1 MSATAMMTI
10 SLRESRMVL
19 ERLMQVA
26 RVPEGLV
33 ASLRDC
39 ALYSAALQLGGF
51 PALKQNLQ
59 ALNGVNP
66 SRMTLSG
73 AYTLDAAGLHAWFV
87 AEAATDL
94 AVSAVRNGGANA
106 VSVANVMH
114 PDELGVVAAFAHSH
128 GFVATITRASADSAT
143 ITLRPAKA
151 ADESPL
157 DRIRR
162 YGLPVSAE
170 LWWELFHKSA
180 AALAT
185 DTVES
190 RRHAGPIIVA
200 EDGRV
205 VGRQDDDET
214 DFSLLTSGAKAPLTN
229 PAA

>member
-1 MSATAMMTI
+1 MSETVMMTV

-33 ASLRDC
+33 VSLRDC

-51 PALKQNLQ
+51 PVLKENLR
-59 ALNGVNP
+59 ALNGVDP
-66 SRMTLSG
+66 SRMTLAG
-73 AYTLDAAGLHAWFV
+73 AHTLDAAGLHAWFV

-94 AVSAVRNGGANA
+94 AVAGVRSGETN
-106 VSVANVMH
+106 VVRVANVMQ
-114 PDELGVVAAFAHSH
+114 PAELGVVAALARAH
-128 GFVATITRASADSAT
+128 GFVAAVACESADRAT
-143 ITLRPAKA
+143 ITLQPARA

-170 LWWELFHKSA
+170 LWWDLFHKSA

>member
-1 MSATAMMTI
+1 MSAIAMMNV

-33 ASLRDC
+33 VSLRDC

-51 PALKQNLQ
+51 PELKGSLQ
-59 ALNGVNP
+59 
-66 SRMTLSG
+66 SLSG
-73 AYTLDAAGLHAWFV
+73 ADPARMKLVDDRTLDAGGLHAWFV
-87 AEAATDL
+87 AEAASDL
-94 AVSAVRNGGANA
+94 VIAAARDGQ
-106 VSVANVMH
+106 ANVVRVVNVMQ
-114 PDELGVVAAFAHSH
+114 PAELGVASAFAHLH
-128 GFVATITRASADSAT
+128 GFVASVTCEARDAAMIAVHPLSA
-143 ITLRPAKA
+143 A
-151 ADESPL
+151 AQAPL
-157 DRIRR
+157 DCIRR
-162 YGLPVSAE
+162 QGLPVSAK
-170 LWWELFHKSA
+170 LWWELFHESA

>member
-1 MSATAMMTI
+1 MMMMMNV

-19 ERLMQVA
+19 ERLMLVA

-33 ASLRDC
+33 VSLRDC

-51 PALKQNLQ
+51 PGLKENLQ
-59 ALNGVNP
+59 GLNDADP
-66 SRMTLSG
+66 SRMTLINDH
-73 AYTLDAAGLHAWFV
+73 TLDAGGLHAWFV
-87 AEAATDL
+87 AEAASDL
-94 AVSAVRNGGANA
+94 AVATARGGGANA
-106 VSVANVMH
+106 VRVVNVTQ
-114 PDELGVVAAFAHSH
+114 PAELGVVSAFAHPH
-128 GFVATITRASADSAT
+128 GFVASAKCEPSHAAT
-143 ITLRPAKA
+143 ITVQPRDA
-151 ADESPL
+151 AAQAPL
-157 DRIRR
+157 DLIRR
-162 YGLPVSAE
+162 HGLPVSTQ

-180 AALAT
+180 EALAT

>member
-1 MSATAMMTI
+1 MSAIAMMNV

-19 ERLMQVA
+19 ERLMQVV

-33 ASLRDC
+33 VSLRDC

-51 PALKQNLQ
+51 PALKGNLQ
-59 ALNGVNP
+59 SLNGADP
-66 SRMTLSG
+66 SRMKL
-73 AYTLDAAGLHAWFV
+73 ADDRTLDAGGLHAWFV
-87 AEAATDL
+87 AEAVSDL
-94 AVSAVRNGGANA
+94 AIAAARGGEADAVR
-106 VSVANVMH
+106 VVNVMQSA
-114 PDELGVVAAFAHSH
+114 ELGVVSAFAHPH
-128 GFVATITRASADSAT
+128 GFVATARGESSHAAT
-143 ITLRPAKA
+143 ITVQPLDA
-151 ADESPL
+151 AAQAPL

-162 YGLPVSAE
+162 QGLPVSAE

>member
-1 MSATAMMTI
+1 MSAIAMMNV

-19 ERLMQVA
+19 ERLMQAV

-33 ASLRDC
+33 VSLRDC
-39 ALYSAALQLGGF
+39 ALYSAALRLGGF
-51 PALKQNLQ
+51 PGLKDSLHSLSD
-59 ALNGVNP
+59 ADP
-66 SRMTLSG
+66 SRMKLVDG
-73 AYTLDAAGLHAWFV
+73 RTLDAGGLHAWFV
-87 AEAATDL
+87 AEAASDL
-94 AVSAVRNGGANA
+94 AVAAARNGEAEG
-106 VSVANVMH
+106 VRVVNVMQ
-114 PDELGVVAAFAHSH
+114 PAELGVVSALTHGH
-128 GFVATITRASADSAT
+128 GFVASVTCESSNAAAIAVQ
-143 ITLRPAKA
+143 PAMA
-151 ADESPL
+151 HDQSPL

-162 YGLPVSAE
+162 QGLPVSAE

-185 DTVES
+185 DTVAS